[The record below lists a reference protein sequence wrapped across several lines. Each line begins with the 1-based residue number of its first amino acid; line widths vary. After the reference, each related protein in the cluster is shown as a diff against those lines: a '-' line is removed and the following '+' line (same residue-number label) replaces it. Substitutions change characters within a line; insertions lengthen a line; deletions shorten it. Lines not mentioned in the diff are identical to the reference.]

1 MTLNQLIY
9 FCKLAELEH
18 YSNAAKALFISQPSL
33 SKAMAQ
39 LEREL
44 GVALFHRKGR
54 NVVLTEAGRTFYD
67 QIIPA
72 LHQIDQARN
81 SIERY
86 SNRQRRPVFG
96 CVSPAVTAVMVP
108 LLKAYRDEGYDDP
121 RPEVRVETSEA
132 LVSALR
138 AGGCDLAFCTRI
150 PEASGVSFISL
161 AYFPFVVVM
170 RDDDPL
176 AACEYVTPE
185 MLEGRPMAFTYAP
198 AYNAVLDRIF
208 KHYNVTP
215 VVHSYANDDVAMFG
229 AVRAGTA
236 LFITSDY
243 PQLYSNGLAI
253 RLLKQDVCQREIC
266 LAYTDESLL
275 SPAADLIR
283 YFQDCYD
290 LLKASTKH
298 I

>member
-1 MTLNQLIY
+1 MTLNQLTY

-33 SKAMAQ
+33 SKAIAQ

-44 GVALFHRKGR
+44 GVSLFRRKGR
-54 NVVLTEAGRTFYD
+54 NVALTEAGRAFYE

-72 LHQIDQARN
+72 LDQIDRAIS
-81 SIERY
+81 SIDRY
-86 SNRQRRPVFG
+86 SNRHRRPVFG
-96 CVSPAVTAVMVP
+96 CVSPAVTSVMVP
-108 LLKAYRDEGYDDP
+108 LLEAYQADGHDDP
-121 RPEVRVETSEA
+121 KSEVWVDTSEA

-138 AGGCDLAFCTRI
+138 EGECDLAFCTRV
-150 PEASGVSFISL
+150 PEAIGVRFISL
-161 AYFPFVVVM
+161 AHFPFVVVM
-170 RDDDPL
+170 REDDPL
-176 AACEYVTPE
+176 AGCEYVTPE
-185 MLEGRPMAFTYAP
+185 MLVGRPMAFTYAP

-283 YFQDCYD
+283 YCQDCHD